1 MKKRPTSLEVA
12 KRAGVS
18 RSTVS
23 FALNGVESAN
33 ISAAT
38 RARVLEAARELG
50 YVPDAAARTLATG
63 RTDTLGLVICRAEH
77 LRVDAFVPQALHGVY
92 RVARGRGFKVV
103 VEALEDPD
111 QPDAYLQLVRA
122 KQVDGLVVINPRH
135 GDKQLG
141 RLVKG
146 GFPLVIM
153 GASEVFEAHTVS
165 TAHNAAPARLAT
177 EHLLRLGHTR
187 VAHVSYGS
195 FEYQGTTE
203 RLQGYQAALAGAG
216 LPFDRALCRE
226 GDFSPESGYAAMTSL
241 LDAGADFTAL
251 FASNDTVA
259 LGAMAALRARGLR
272 IPEDVAVVGYDDIP
286 VAAFAAPPLTTVRS
300 PALEHG
306 ELAAEILIALV
317 KGEKMAARV
326 PLATELVVR
335 ASCGADRQLS

>member
-12 KRAGVS
+12 QRAGVS

-23 FALNGVESAN
+23 FALNGVAAAN

-77 LRVDAFVPQALHGVY
+77 LRVDAFVPEALHGVY
-92 RVARGRGFKVV
+92 RVARERGFRVV

-135 GDKQLG
+135 GDKQLSG
-141 RLVKG
+141 LVKG

-165 TAHNAAPARLAT
+165 TSHNAAPAKGAT
-177 EHLLRLGHTR
+177 EHLLGLGHTR

-203 RLQGYQAALAGAG
+203 RLQGYQQALAGAG
-216 LPFDRALCRE
+216 LPFDRALVRE
-226 GDFSPESGYAAMTSL
+226 GDFSPESGFAAMTSL
-241 LDAGADFTAL
+241 LGAGADFTAV
-251 FASNDTVA
+251 FVSNDTVA
-259 LGAMAALRARGLR
+259 LGAMAALRAHGLR

-286 VAAFAAPPLTTVRS
+286 LAAFSAPPLTTVRS

-306 ELAAEILIALV
+306 ELAAEILVALV
-317 KGEKMAARV
+317 RGEKVKNKV
-326 PLATELVVR
+326 PLATELIVR
-335 ASCGADRQLS
+335 ASCGANR

>member
-1 MKKRPTSLEVA
+1 MKEKRPTSLEVA
-12 KRAGVS
+12 RRAGVS

-23 FALNGVESAN
+23 FALNGVAAAN

-38 RARVLEAARELG
+38 RARVLQAARELG
-50 YVPDAAARTLATG
+50 NVPDAAARTLATG

-92 RVARGRGFKVV
+92 RVARGRGFRVV

-111 QPDAYLQLVRA
+111 EPNAYLQLVRA

-135 GDKQLG
+135 GDRQLSG
-141 RLVKG
+141 LVKG

-165 TAHNAAPARLAT
+165 TAHNAAPAKGAT

-203 RLQGYQAALAGAG
+203 RLQGYQQALAGAG
-216 LPFDRALCRE
+216 LPFDRTLVRE
-226 GDFSPESGYAAMTSL
+226 GDFSPESGYAAMNSL
-241 LDAGADFTAL
+241 LEVGADFTAV
-251 FASNDTVA
+251 FVSNDTVA
-259 LGAMAALRARGLR
+259 LGALAALRAHRRR
-272 IPEDVAVVGYDDIP
+272 IPDDVAVVGYDDIP
-286 VAAFAAPPLTTVRS
+286 LAAFAAPPLTTVRS

-317 KGEKMAARV
+317 RGEEVKNKV

-335 ASCGADRQLS
+335 ASCGANR